1 MTDLALTETYDFAPS
16 IGECVLNA
24 LSRDRIRGPMVK
36 AEHMRTATMEANL
49 MQVEWGNRGPNLWAV
64 SETIIDLVQGQA
76 TYPIDPATIMVL
88 NVTIGVGDPPSE
100 QELTI
105 SPVSRTIYSMYPNK
119 MAPGRPTSYW
129 FDRTLAPSITLWPV
143 PDQPYA
149 MHYWTYRQQMDASA
163 RNAGNFEVP
172 WLWLD
177 AACAGLA
184 FRLAR
189 HYAQDLEQ
197 QRNGDYEKAY
207 TIAATQNVEAD
218 GMVYIT
224 PMITTYFR

>member
-1 MTDLALTETYDFAPS
+1 MSISNTFDFAPS

-49 MQVEWGNRGPNLWAV
+49 MQVEWGNRGPNLWTV
-64 SETIIDLVQGQA
+64 SETIIDTVAGQP

-88 NVTIGVGDPPSE
+88 NVTIGTGDPPNE

-105 SPVSRTIYSMYPNK
+105 TPVSRTIYSSYPNK
-119 MAPGRPTSYW
+119 LQQARPTTYW
-129 FDRTLAPSITLWPV
+129 FDRTIAPSITLWPV
-143 PDQPYA
+143 PDTVYA
-149 MHYWTYRQQMDASA
+149 MHYWTYRQQMDASV
-163 RNAGNFEVP
+163 RDAGAFEVP

-197 QRNGDYEKAY
+197 QRQGDYDKAY
-207 TIAATQNVEAD
+207 QIAANQNVEAD
-218 GMVYIT
+218 GMVYIL
-224 PMITTYFR
+224 PMITSYFPR